1 MISTAHIP
9 FINKKPTEVFSTKF
23 IVAPKRLNDEFS
35 CVNTEHLPTTS
46 QKEKSTNNTDDKIKK
61 NINHPPNYTL
71 FFYTLWGIF
80 QFISGGL
87 FDWYM
92 QQRGHVNPG
101 RSGTVLAVD
110 QGKLLE
116 WHHKILTDFRCVHCL
131 NG

>member
-92 QQRGHVNPG
+92 HQNSPTPARINVPPLHQRG
-101 RSGTVLAVD
+101 A
-110 QGKLLE
+110 K
-116 WHHKILTDFRCVHCL
+116 KIRRGLTPLSYSTR
-131 NG
+131 

>member
-92 QQRGHVNPG
+92 H
-101 RSGTVLAVD
+101 TETA
-110 QGKLLE
+110 
-116 WHHKILTDFRCVHCL
+116 FRCVRCL
-131 NG
+131 PNE

>member
-92 QQRGHVNPG
+92 QHSRYIAGLMKATSRRIAKTSLHSPGLDKARGIN
-101 RSGTVLAVD
+101 
-110 QGKLLE
+110 
-116 WHHKILTDFRCVHCL
+116 
-131 NG
+131 

>member
-92 QQRGHVNPG
+92 HPVRGLNVVNPH
-101 RSGTVLAVD
+101 SV
-110 QGKLLE
+110 KELE
-116 WHHKILTDFRCVHCL
+116 APSSRW
-131 NG
+131 

>member
-61 NINHPPNYTL
+61 KHKSPTKLYPIFLYLVGDFSIHI
-71 FFYTLWGIF
+71 WGTF
-80 QFISGGL
+80 RLVSAGNGESPEFIYNGL
-87 FDWYM
+87 PMKF
-92 QQRGHVNPG
+92 NPSRRITQKG
-101 RSGTVLAVD
+101 
-110 QGKLLE
+110 
-116 WHHKILTDFRCVHCL
+116 
-131 NG
+131 